1 MSRVSNHAFLHGKM
15 HGIYAKSKFDD
26 RLLSLSKLSSL
37 SELSKDLFPSEEI
50 PVADRNLV
58 NTLQIRFE
66 KKNLGLLL
74 GLLAL
79 SPEPHPLLVQVVKEY
94 EYRNLKTLVRRKE
107 SPIRDMELWDIGKFK
122 SIPATFDGFPAYLAK
137 SPYSQ
142 LAEKMTTGTVF
153 ELELYLDEQFNRIIA
168 ENVRALPS
176 REKILIE
183 PLLKKETILNNLVWA
198 LRLRWYYGYSFEET
212 KNLLFTLGYDNIE
225 KLVEQF
231 YSFSLDNPELWST
244 WKYGWVLG
252 DRQGVKLSPP
262 EAETRVMNYLTRKYS
277 YTFHNNPFTLASIY
291 AFFRLKTMEIRFMKT
306 VSEGIRM
313 NIPSSELAEMLG
325 VEE

>member
-15 HGIYAKSKFDD
+15 HGIYAKSKFDE
-26 RLLSLSKLSSL
+26 RLLSLSRLSSL
-37 SELSKDLFPSEEI
+37 SELAKALFPSEENA
-50 PVADRNLV
+50 VADRNLV
-58 NTLQIRFE
+58 NVLQVRFE

-74 GLLAL
+74 GLLSL

-94 EYRNLKTLVRRKE
+94 EYRNLKTLVRMKG
-107 SPIRDMELWDIGKFK
+107 SSVRDVELWDIGKYK
-122 SIPATFDGFPAYLAK
+122 SIPAAFEGFPGYLAK
-137 SPYSQ
+137 SPYSR
-142 LAEKMTTGTVF
+142 LAEKIANGSVF
-153 ELELYLDEQFNRIIA
+153 EIELYLDEEFNKSIA
-168 ENVRALPS
+168 ENVRSLPS
-176 REKILIE
+176 REKLLIE
-183 PLLKKETILNNLVWA
+183 PLFKKETILNNLVWA

-212 KNLLFTLGYDNIE
+212 KALLFTLGYDNIE

-231 YSFSLDNPELWST
+231 YSFSLDNPELWSN

-252 DRQGVKLSPP
+252 RQQDGKLSPP

-277 YTFHNNPFTLASIY
+277 LTFHNNPFTLASIY

-313 NIPSSELAEMLG
+313 NVPASELAELLG